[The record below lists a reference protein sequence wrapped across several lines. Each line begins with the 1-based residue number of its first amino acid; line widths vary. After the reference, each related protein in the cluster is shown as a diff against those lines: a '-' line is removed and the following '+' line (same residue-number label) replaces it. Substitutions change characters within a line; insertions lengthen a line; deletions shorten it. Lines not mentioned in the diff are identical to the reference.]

1 MPVTLDQ
8 GQIGQ
13 LVSTSG
19 IIVRIS
25 QPTILKTVQRMNCKK
40 CKHVTFIKVS
50 VLVNVSNI
58 HFVTFVS

>member
-8 GQIGQ
+8 GEIGQ

-25 QPTILKTVQRMNCKK
+25 QPKVLKSVQRHYCRK
-40 CKHVTFIKVS
+40 CKHVTSAKVS
-50 VLVNVSNI
+50 
-58 HFVTFVS
+58 

>member
-25 QPTILKTVQRMNCKK
+25 QPKVLKSVQRHYCRK
-40 CKHVTFIKVS
+40 CKHITLAKVS
-50 VLVNVSNI
+50 
-58 HFVTFVS
+58 